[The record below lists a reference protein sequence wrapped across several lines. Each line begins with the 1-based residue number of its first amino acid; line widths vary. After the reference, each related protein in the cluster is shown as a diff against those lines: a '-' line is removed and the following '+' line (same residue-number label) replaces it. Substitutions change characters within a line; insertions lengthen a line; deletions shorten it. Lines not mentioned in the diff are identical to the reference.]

1 MSLGARWSPKGEIV
15 SKLEANGVPKIT
27 IGGHFLQLFAFFL
40 GLGFQA
46 AFVGPRE
53 SKYSDFGDG

>member
-1 MSLGARWSPKGEIV
+1 M

-27 IGGHFLQLFAFFL
+27 IGGHFLQLFAYFL